1 MHLSDP
7 SSPFLQAARTAA
19 SPRRLP
25 LRLGLALALA
35 AGLAVPVHAAET
47 AWPEKPVTLVMPF
60 APGGMGDTLARL
72 IAEHL
77 AREWQQT
84 VVVDNRAGA
93 GGLIGNQS
101 VARAAPDGY
110 TLLLSISQLV
120 QAPALGMKLPYDVQ
134 KDFVPLV
141 RVAGALSIFAT
152 TDPAIKSLK
161 DYVALASANPG
172 KYPYGTYGAGTSSHI
187 YAEVFNGGHRIRAT
201 QVPYKGAAPLLT
213 DMMSGQVPVA
223 FTDLAT
229 TLPHIRSG
237 RIKVFAVTGPKRSA
251 ALPDVPTFAEQ
262 GVADMDVVGWYGSFA
277 PARTPKEVVD
287 KIRATLDKVIR
298 LPEVQ
303 ARLQGFG
310 LEPVSGP
317 PEDFAQRIQNDLAYW
332 KRVVAEHQIKP
343 EQ

>member
-1 MHLSDP
+1 MRLP
-7 SSPFLQAARTAA
+7 ASPFA
-19 SPRRLP
+19 SSRRP
-25 LRLGLALALA
+25 LAWWVGLALLGA
-35 AGLAVPVHAAET
+35 ATAPHAADT
-47 AWPEKPVTLVMPF
+47 AWPEKTVTLVMPF

-72 IAEHL
+72 LAEHL
-77 AREWQQT
+77 AKEWKQT

-93 GGLIGNQS
+93 GGMIGNNS

-120 QAPALGMKLPYDVQ
+120 QAPALGMKVPYDVQ

-161 DYVALASANPG
+161 DYITLASANPG

-187 YAEVFNGGHRIRAT
+187 YAEVFNGAHKIKAT
-201 QVPYKGAAPLLT
+201 QIPYKGAAPLLT
-213 DMMSGQVPVA
+213 DMLGGQVPVA

-237 RIKVFAVTGPKRSA
+237 KIRIFAVTGPRRSA
-251 ALPDVPTFAEQ
+251 ALPEVPTFAEQ
-262 GVADMDVVGWYGSFA
+262 GVGDMDVVGWYGTFA
-277 PARTPKEVVD
+277 PAKTPKDIVD
-287 KIRATLDKVIR
+287 KARASLDKVIR

-303 ARLQGFG
+303 AKLQSFG

-317 PEDFAQRIQNDLAYW
+317 PEDFAQRIQGDLGYW
-332 KRVVAEHQIKP
+332 RRVVAERQIKA